1 MTNGRRNVGA
11 TLALLLTAAIWG
23 SAFVFQKFATDELS
37 ASFIVASRF
46 SVAGVIT
53 ALATVKKWRRIDRG
67 YLLGGLATGVTM
79 SLGTGLQTVAM
90 TFGTS
95 PGKSAFLTAAYCVIV
110 PFLYWLVKGE
120 RPQANHLLSAVICLV
135 GIGLISLNGEGGVT
149 LGDGITLAC
158 SVVFAA
164 NIVSIS
170 IFCEGRDPMLLT
182 MLQICVAALCGWG
195 SVLVLGGMP
204 EHISIGAAGNVLYL
218 ALFSTALCLSL
229 QSIGLK
235 YTNPTVGTILL
246 SLESVF
252 GVLFSVL
259 LYGETVTLRMAAGFA
274 VVFAAVLLAQFRFE
288 KKE

>member
-1 MTNGRRNVGA
+1 MTDERRNAGA
-11 TLALLLTAAIWG
+11 TFALLLTAAIWG
-23 SAFVFQKFATDELS
+23 SAFVFQKFAADELS
-37 ASFIVASRF
+37 ASFIVAARF
-46 SVAGVIT
+46 SAAGVIT
-53 ALATVKKWRRIDRG
+53 ALATIKKWHRIDRG
-67 YLLGGLATGVTM
+67 YLLGGLATGITM
-79 SLGTGLQTVAM
+79 SLGTWLQTAAM

-110 PFLYWLVKGE
+110 PFLYWLVRGE
-120 RPQANHLLSAVICLV
+120 KPRANHLLSAGICLV

-149 LGDGITLAC
+149 FGDGITLVC

-182 MLQICVAALCGWG
+182 MLQICVAALCGWVG
-195 SVLVLGGMP
+195 ILIFGGMP
-204 EHISIGAAGNVLYL
+204 EHISMGAAGNVLYL

-252 GVLFSVL
+252 GVLFSIL
-259 LYGETVTLRMAAGFA
+259 LYGETVTLRMAVGFA

-288 KKE
+288 KK

>member
-1 MTNGRRNVGA
+1 MTDERRNAGA
-11 TLALLLTAAIWG
+11 TFALLLTAAIWG
-23 SAFVFQKFATDELS
+23 SAFVFQKFAADELS
-37 ASFIVASRF
+37 ASFIVAARF
-46 SVAGVIT
+46 SAAGVIT
-53 ALATVKKWRRIDRG
+53 ALATIKKWHRIDRG
-67 YLLGGLATGVTM
+67 YLLGGLATGITM
-79 SLGTGLQTVAM
+79 SLGTWLQTAAM

-110 PFLYWLVKGE
+110 PFLYWLVRGE
-120 RPQANHLLSAVICLV
+120 KPRANHLLSAVICLV

-149 LGDGITLAC
+149 FGDGITLVC

-182 MLQICVAALCGWG
+182 MLQICVAALCGWVG
-195 SVLVLGGMP
+195 ILIFGGMP
-204 EHISIGAAGNVLYL
+204 EHISMGAAGNVLYL

-259 LYGETVTLRMAAGFA
+259 LYAETVTLRMAVGFA

-288 KKE
+288 KK

>member
-1 MTNGRRNVGA
+1 MTDERRNAGA
-11 TLALLLTAAIWG
+11 TFALLLTAAIWG
-23 SAFVFQKFATDELS
+23 SAFVFQKFAADELS
-37 ASFIVASRF
+37 ASFIVAARF
-46 SVAGVIT
+46 SAAGVIT
-53 ALATVKKWRRIDRG
+53 ALATIKKWHRIDRG
-67 YLLGGLATGVTM
+67 YLLGGLATGITM
-79 SLGTGLQTVAM
+79 SLGTWLQTAAM

-110 PFLYWLVKGE
+110 PFLYWLVRGE
-120 RPQANHLLSAVICLV
+120 KPRANHLLSAVICLV

-149 LGDGITLAC
+149 FGDGITLVC

-164 NIVSIS
+164 KIVSIS

-182 MLQICVAALCGWG
+182 MLQICVAALCGWVG
-195 SVLVLGGMP
+195 ILIFGGMP
-204 EHISIGAAGNVLYL
+204 EHISMGAAGNVLYL

-252 GVLFSVL
+252 GVLFSIL
-259 LYGETVTLRMAAGFA
+259 LYGETVTLRMAVGFA

-288 KKE
+288 KK

>member
-1 MTNGRRNVGA
+1 MTDERRNAGA
-11 TLALLLTAAIWG
+11 TFALLLTAAIWG
-23 SAFVFQKFATDELS
+23 SAFVFQKFAADELS
-37 ASFIVASRF
+37 ASFIVAARF
-46 SVAGVIT
+46 SAAGVIT
-53 ALATVKKWRRIDRG
+53 ALATIKKWHRIDRG
-67 YLLGGLATGVTM
+67 YLLGGLATGITM
-79 SLGTGLQTVAM
+79 SLGTWLQTAAM

-95 PGKSAFLTAAYCVIV
+95 PAKSAFLTAAYCVIV
-110 PFLYWLVKGE
+110 PFLYWLVRGE
-120 RPQANHLLSAVICLV
+120 KPRANHLLSAVICLV

-149 LGDGITLAC
+149 FGDGITLVC

-182 MLQICVAALCGWG
+182 MLQICVAALCGWVG
-195 SVLVLGGMP
+195 ILIFGGMP
-204 EHISIGAAGNVLYL
+204 EHISMGAAGNVLYL

-252 GVLFSVL
+252 GVLFSIL
-259 LYGETVTLRMAAGFA
+259 LYGETVTLRMAVGFA

-288 KKE
+288 KK

>member
-1 MTNGRRNVGA
+1 MTDERRNAGA
-11 TLALLLTAAIWG
+11 TFALLLTAAIWG
-23 SAFVFQKFATDELS
+23 SAFVFQKFAADELS
-37 ASFIVASRF
+37 ASFIVAARF
-46 SVAGVIT
+46 SAAGVIT
-53 ALATVKKWRRIDRG
+53 ALATIKKWHRIDRG
-67 YLLGGLATGVTM
+67 YLLGGLATGITM
-79 SLGTGLQTVAM
+79 SLGTWLQTAAM

-110 PFLYWLVKGE
+110 PFLYWLIRGE
-120 RPQANHLLSAVICLV
+120 KPRANHLLSAVICLV

-149 LGDGITLAC
+149 FGDGITLVC

-182 MLQICVAALCGWG
+182 MLQICVAALCGWVG
-195 SVLVLGGMP
+195 ILIFGGMP
-204 EHISIGAAGNVLYL
+204 EHISMGAAGNVLYL

-259 LYGETVTLRMAAGFA
+259 LYGETVTLRMAVGFA

-288 KKE
+288 KK

>member
-1 MTNGRRNVGA
+1 MTDERRNAGA
-11 TLALLLTAAIWG
+11 TFALLLTAAIWG
-23 SAFVFQKFATDELS
+23 SAFVFQKFAADELS
-37 ASFIVASRF
+37 ASFIVAARF
-46 SVAGVIT
+46 SAAGVIT
-53 ALATVKKWRRIDRG
+53 ALATIKKWHRIDRG
-67 YLLGGLATGVTM
+67 YLLGGLATGITM
-79 SLGTGLQTVAM
+79 SLGTWLQTAAM

-110 PFLYWLVKGE
+110 PFLYWLVRGE
-120 RPQANHLLSAVICLV
+120 KPRANHLLSAVICLV

-149 LGDGITLAC
+149 FGDGITLVC

-182 MLQICVAALCGWG
+182 MLQICVAALCGWVG
-195 SVLVLGGMP
+195 ILIFGGMP
-204 EHISIGAAGNVLYL
+204 EHISMGAAGNVLYL

-252 GVLFSVL
+252 GVLFSIL
-259 LYGETVTLRMAAGFA
+259 IYGETVTLRMAVGFA

-288 KKE
+288 KK

>member
-1 MTNGRRNVGA
+1 MTDERRNAGA
-11 TLALLLTAAIWG
+11 TFALLLTAAIWG
-23 SAFVFQKFATDELS
+23 SAFVFQKFAADELS
-37 ASFIVASRF
+37 ASFIVAARF
-46 SVAGVIT
+46 SAAGVIT
-53 ALATVKKWRRIDRG
+53 ALATIKKWHRIDRG
-67 YLLGGLATGVTM
+67 YLLGGLATGITM
-79 SLGTGLQTVAM
+79 SLGTWLQTAAM

-110 PFLYWLVKGE
+110 PFLYWLVRGE
-120 RPQANHLLSAVICLV
+120 KPRANHLLSAVICLV

-149 LGDGITLAC
+149 FGDGITLVC

-182 MLQICVAALCGWG
+182 MLQICMAALCGWVG
-195 SVLVLGGMP
+195 ILIFGGMP
-204 EHISIGAAGNVLYL
+204 EHISMGAAGNVLYL

-259 LYGETVTLRMAAGFA
+259 LYGETVTLRMAVGFA

-288 KKE
+288 KK

>member
-1 MTNGRRNVGA
+1 MTDERRNAGA
-11 TLALLLTAAIWG
+11 TFALLLTAAIWG
-23 SAFVFQKFATDELS
+23 SAFVFQKFAADELS
-37 ASFIVASRF
+37 ASFIVAARF

-53 ALATVKKWRRIDRG
+53 ALATIKKWHRIDRG
-67 YLLGGLATGVTM
+67 YLLGGLATGITM
-79 SLGTGLQTVAM
+79 SLGTWLQTAAM

-110 PFLYWLVKGE
+110 PFLYWLVRGE
-120 RPQANHLLSAVICLV
+120 KPRANHLLSAVICLV

-149 LGDGITLAC
+149 FGDGITLVC

-182 MLQICVAALCGWG
+182 MLQICVAALCGWVG
-195 SVLVLGGMP
+195 ILIFGGMP
-204 EHISIGAAGNVLYL
+204 EHISMGAAGNVLYL

-252 GVLFSVL
+252 GVLFSIL
-259 LYGETVTLRMAAGFA
+259 LYGETVTLRMAVGFA

-288 KKE
+288 KK

>member
-1 MTNGRRNVGA
+1 MTDERRNAGA
-11 TLALLLTAAIWG
+11 TFALLLTAAIWG
-23 SAFVFQKFATDELS
+23 SAFVFQKFAADELS
-37 ASFIVASRF
+37 ASFIVAARF

-53 ALATVKKWRRIDRG
+53 ALATIKKWHRIDRG
-67 YLLGGLATGVTM
+67 YLLGGLATGITM
-79 SLGTGLQTVAM
+79 SLGTWLQTAAM

-95 PGKSAFLTAAYCVIV
+95 PGKSAFLTEAYCVIV
-110 PFLYWLVKGE
+110 PFLYWLVRGE
-120 RPQANHLLSAVICLV
+120 KPRANHLLSAVICLV

-149 LGDGITLAC
+149 FGDGITLVC

-182 MLQICVAALCGWG
+182 MLQICVAALCGWVG
-195 SVLVLGGMP
+195 ILIFGGMP
-204 EHISIGAAGNVLYL
+204 EHISMGAAGNVLYL

-252 GVLFSVL
+252 GVLFSIL
-259 LYGETVTLRMAAGFA
+259 LYGETVTLRMAVGFA

-288 KKE
+288 KK

>member
-1 MTNGRRNVGA
+1 MTDERRNAGA
-11 TLALLLTAAIWG
+11 TFALLLTAAIWG
-23 SAFVFQKFATDELS
+23 SAFVFQKFAADELS
-37 ASFIVASRF
+37 ASFIVAARF
-46 SVAGVIT
+46 SAAGVIT
-53 ALATVKKWRRIDRG
+53 ALATIKKWHRIERG
-67 YLLGGLATGVTM
+67 YLLGGLATGITM
-79 SLGTGLQTVAM
+79 SLGTWLQTAAM

-110 PFLYWLVKGE
+110 PFLYWLVRGE
-120 RPQANHLLSAVICLV
+120 KPRANHLLSAVICLV

-149 LGDGITLAC
+149 FGDGITLVC

-182 MLQICVAALCGWG
+182 MLQICVAALCGWVG
-195 SVLVLGGMP
+195 ILIFGGMP
-204 EHISIGAAGNVLYL
+204 EHISMGAAGNVLYL

-252 GVLFSVL
+252 GVLFSIL
-259 LYGETVTLRMAAGFA
+259 LYGETVTLRMAVGFA

-288 KKE
+288 KK

>member
-1 MTNGRRNVGA
+1 MTDERRNAGA
-11 TLALLLTAAIWG
+11 TFALLLTAAIWG
-23 SAFVFQKFATDELS
+23 SAFVFQKFAADELS
-37 ASFIVASRF
+37 ASFIVAARF
-46 SVAGVIT
+46 SAAGVIT
-53 ALATVKKWRRIDRG
+53 ALATIKKWHRIDRG
-67 YLLGGLATGVTM
+67 YLLGGLATGITM
-79 SLGTGLQTVAM
+79 SLGTWLQTAAM

-110 PFLYWLVKGE
+110 PFLYWLVRGE
-120 RPQANHLLSAVICLV
+120 KPRANHLLSAVICLV

-149 LGDGITLAC
+149 FGDGITLVC

-182 MLQICVAALCGWG
+182 MLQICVAALCGWVG
-195 SVLVLGGMP
+195 ILIFGGMP
-204 EHISIGAAGNVLYL
+204 EHISMGAAGNVLYL

-252 GVLFSVL
+252 GVLFSIL

-288 KKE
+288 KK

>member
-1 MTNGRRNVGA
+1 MTDERRNAGA
-11 TLALLLTAAIWG
+11 TFALLLTAAIWG
-23 SAFVFQKFATDELS
+23 SAFVFQKFAADELS
-37 ASFIVASRF
+37 ASFIVAARF
-46 SVAGVIT
+46 SAAGVIT
-53 ALATVKKWRRIDRG
+53 ALATIKKWHRIDRG
-67 YLLGGLATGVTM
+67 YLLGGLATGITM
-79 SLGTGLQTVAM
+79 SLGTWLQTAAM

-110 PFLYWLVKGE
+110 PFLYWLVRGE
-120 RPQANHLLSAVICLV
+120 KPRANHLLSAVICLV

-149 LGDGITLAC
+149 FGDGITLVC

-182 MLQICVAALCGWG
+182 MLQICVAALCGWVG
-195 SVLVLGGMP
+195 ILIFGGMP
-204 EHISIGAAGNVLYL
+204 EHISMGAAGNVLYL

-259 LYGETVTLRMAAGFA
+259 LYGETVTLRMAVGFA

-288 KKE
+288 KK

>member
-1 MTNGRRNVGA
+1 MTDERRNAGA

-23 SAFVFQKFATDELS
+23 SAFVFQKFAADELS
-37 ASFIVASRF
+37 ASFIVAARF
-46 SVAGVIT
+46 SAAGVIT
-53 ALATVKKWRRIDRG
+53 ALATIKKWHRIDRG
-67 YLLGGLATGVTM
+67 YLLGSLATGITM
-79 SLGTGLQTVAM
+79 SLGTWLQTAAM

-110 PFLYWLVKGE
+110 PFLYWLVRGE
-120 RPQANHLLSAVICLV
+120 KPRANHLLSAVICLV

-149 LGDGITLAC
+149 LGDGITLVC

-182 MLQICVAALCGWG
+182 MLQICVAALCGWVG
-195 SVLVLGGMP
+195 ILIFGGMP
-204 EHISIGAAGNVLYL
+204 EHISMGAAGNVLYL

-259 LYGETVTLRMAAGFA
+259 LYGETVTLRMAVGFA

-288 KKE
+288 KK

>member
-1 MTNGRRNVGA
+1 MTDERRNAGA

-23 SAFVFQKFATDELS
+23 SAFVFQKFAADELS
-37 ASFIVASRF
+37 ASFIVAARF
-46 SVAGVIT
+46 SAAGVIT
-53 ALATVKKWRRIDRG
+53 ALATIKKWHRIDRG
-67 YLLGGLATGVTM
+67 YLLGGLATGITM
-79 SLGTGLQTVAM
+79 SLGTWLQTAAM

-110 PFLYWLVKGE
+110 PFLYWLVRGE
-120 RPQANHLLSAVICLV
+120 KPRANHLLSAVICLV

-149 LGDGITLAC
+149 LGDGITLVC

-182 MLQICVAALCGWG
+182 MLQICVAALCGWVG
-195 SVLVLGGMP
+195 ILIFGGMP
-204 EHISIGAAGNVLYL
+204 EHISMGAAGNVLYL

-259 LYGETVTLRMAAGFA
+259 LYGETVTLRMAVGFA

-288 KKE
+288 KK

>member
-1 MTNGRRNVGA
+1 MF
-11 TLALLLTAAIWG
+11 ALLLTAAIWG
-23 SAFVFQKFATDELS
+23 SAFVFQKFAADELS
-37 ASFIVASRF
+37 ASFIVAARF
-46 SVAGVIT
+46 SAAGVIT
-53 ALATVKKWRRIDRG
+53 ALATIKKWHRIDRG
-67 YLLGGLATGVTM
+67 YLLGGLATGITM
-79 SLGTGLQTVAM
+79 SLGTWLQTAAM

-110 PFLYWLVKGE
+110 PFLYWLVRGE
-120 RPQANHLLSAVICLV
+120 KPRANHLLSAVICLV

-149 LGDGITLAC
+149 FGDGITLVC

-182 MLQICVAALCGWG
+182 MLQICVAALCGWVG
-195 SVLVLGGMP
+195 ILIFGGMP
-204 EHISIGAAGNVLYL
+204 EHISMGAAGNVLYL

-252 GVLFSVL
+252 GVLFSIL
-259 LYGETVTLRMAAGFA
+259 LYGETVTLRMAVGFA

-288 KKE
+288 KK

>member
-1 MTNGRRNVGA
+1 MTDERRNAGA
-11 TLALLLTAAIWG
+11 TFALLLTAAIWG
-23 SAFVFQKFATDELS
+23 SAFVFQKFAADELS
-37 ASFIVASRF
+37 ASFIVAARF
-46 SVAGVIT
+46 SAAGVIT
-53 ALATVKKWRRIDRG
+53 ALATIKKWHRIDRG
-67 YLLGGLATGVTM
+67 YLLGGLATGITM
-79 SLGTGLQTVAM
+79 SLGTWLQTAAM

-110 PFLYWLVKGE
+110 PFLYWLVRGE
-120 RPQANHLLSAVICLV
+120 KPRANHLLSAVICLV

-149 LGDGITLAC
+149 FGDGITLVC

-164 NIVSIS
+164 NIVSSS

-182 MLQICVAALCGWG
+182 MLQICVAALCGWVG
-195 SVLVLGGMP
+195 ILIFGGMP
-204 EHISIGAAGNVLYL
+204 EHISMGAAGNVLYL

-252 GVLFSVL
+252 GVLFSIL
-259 LYGETVTLRMAAGFA
+259 LYGETVTLRMAVGFA

-288 KKE
+288 KK

>member
-1 MTNGRRNVGA
+1 MTDERRNAGA
-11 TLALLLTAAIWG
+11 TFALLLTAAIWG
-23 SAFVFQKFATDELS
+23 SAFVFQKFAADELS
-37 ASFIVASRF
+37 ASFIVAARF
-46 SVAGVIT
+46 SAAGVIT
-53 ALATVKKWRRIDRG
+53 ALATIKKWHRIDRG
-67 YLLGGLATGVTM
+67 YLLGGLATGITM
-79 SLGTGLQTVAM
+79 SLGTWLQTAAM

-110 PFLYWLVKGE
+110 PFLYWLVRGE
-120 RPQANHLLSAVICLV
+120 KPRANHLLSAVICLV

-149 LGDGITLAC
+149 FGDGITLVC

-182 MLQICVAALCGWG
+182 MLQICVAALCGWVG
-195 SVLVLGGMP
+195 ILIFDGMP
-204 EHISIGAAGNVLYL
+204 EHISMGAAGNVLYL

-252 GVLFSVL
+252 GVLFSIL
-259 LYGETVTLRMAAGFA
+259 LYGETVTLRMAVGFA

-288 KKE
+288 KK

>member
-1 MTNGRRNVGA
+1 M
-11 TLALLLTAAIWG
+11 
-23 SAFVFQKFATDELS
+23 
-37 ASFIVASRF
+37 
-46 SVAGVIT
+46 
-53 ALATVKKWRRIDRG
+53 
-67 YLLGGLATGVTM
+67 GGLATGITM
-79 SLGTGLQTVAM
+79 SLGTWLQTAAM

-110 PFLYWLVKGE
+110 PFLYWLVRGE
-120 RPQANHLLSAVICLV
+120 KPRANHLLSAVICLV

-149 LGDGITLAC
+149 FGDGITLVC

-182 MLQICVAALCGWG
+182 MLQICVAALCGWVG
-195 SVLVLGGMP
+195 ILIFGGMP
-204 EHISIGAAGNVLYL
+204 EHISMGAAGNVLYL

-252 GVLFSVL
+252 GVLFSIL
-259 LYGETVTLRMAAGFA
+259 LYGETVTLRMAVGFA

-288 KKE
+288 KK

>member
-1 MTNGRRNVGA
+1 MTDERRNAGA
-11 TLALLLTAAIWG
+11 TFALLLTAAIWG
-23 SAFVFQKFATDELS
+23 SAFVFQKFAADELS
-37 ASFIVASRF
+37 ASFIVAARF
-46 SVAGVIT
+46 SAAGVIT
-53 ALATVKKWRRIDRG
+53 ALATIKKWHRIDRG
-67 YLLGGLATGVTM
+67 YLLGGLATGITM
-79 SLGTGLQTVAM
+79 SLGTWLQTAAM

-110 PFLYWLVKGE
+110 PFLYWLVRGE
-120 RPQANHLLSAVICLV
+120 KPRANHLLSAVICPD
-135 GIGLISLNGEGGVT
+135 GIGMISLNGEGGVT
-149 LGDGITLAC
+149 FGDGITLVC

-182 MLQICVAALCGWG
+182 MLQICVAALCGWVG
-195 SVLVLGGMP
+195 ILIFGGMP
-204 EHISIGAAGNVLYL
+204 EHISMGAAGNVLYL

-252 GVLFSVL
+252 GVLFSIL
-259 LYGETVTLRMAAGFA
+259 LYGETVTLRMAVGFA

-288 KKE
+288 KK

>member
-1 MTNGRRNVGA
+1 MTDERRNAGA
-11 TLALLLTAAIWG
+11 TFALLLTAAIWG
-23 SAFVFQKFATDELS
+23 SAFVFQKFAADELS
-37 ASFIVASRF
+37 ASFIVAARF
-46 SVAGVIT
+46 SAAGVIT
-53 ALATVKKWRRIDRG
+53 ALATIKKWHRIDRG
-67 YLLGGLATGVTM
+67 YLLGGLATGITM
-79 SLGTGLQTVAM
+79 SLGTWLQTAAM

-110 PFLYWLVKGE
+110 PFLYWLVRGE
-120 RPQANHLLSAVICLV
+120 KPRANHLLSAVICLV

-149 LGDGITLAC
+149 FGDGITLVC

-182 MLQICVAALCGWG
+182 MLQICVAALYGWVG
-195 SVLVLGGMP
+195 ILIFGGMP
-204 EHISIGAAGNVLYL
+204 KHISMGAAGNVLYL

-259 LYGETVTLRMAAGFA
+259 LYGETVTLRMAVGFA

-288 KKE
+288 KK

>member
-1 MTNGRRNVGA
+1 MTDERRNAGA
-11 TLALLLTAAIWG
+11 TFALLLTAAIWG
-23 SAFVFQKFATDELS
+23 SAFVFQKFAADELS
-37 ASFIVASRF
+37 ASFIVAARF
-46 SVAGVIT
+46 SAAGVIT
-53 ALATVKKWRRIDRG
+53 ALATIKKWHRIDRG
-67 YLLGGLATGVTM
+67 YLLGWLATGITM
-79 SLGTGLQTVAM
+79 SLGTWLQTAAM

-110 PFLYWLVKGE
+110 PFLYWLVRGE
-120 RPQANHLLSAVICLV
+120 KPRANHLLSAVICLV

-149 LGDGITLAC
+149 FGDGITLVC

-182 MLQICVAALCGWG
+182 MLQICVAALCGWVG
-195 SVLVLGGMP
+195 ILIFGGMP
-204 EHISIGAAGNVLYL
+204 EHISMGAAGNVLYL

-259 LYGETVTLRMAAGFA
+259 LYGETVTLRMAVGFA

-288 KKE
+288 KK

>member
-1 MTNGRRNVGA
+1 MTDERRNAGA
-11 TLALLLTAAIWG
+11 TFALLLTAAIWG
-23 SAFVFQKFATDELS
+23 SAFVFQKFAADELS
-37 ASFIVASRF
+37 ASFIVAARF
-46 SVAGVIT
+46 SAAGVIT
-53 ALATVKKWRRIDRG
+53 ALATIKKWHRIDRG
-67 YLLGGLATGVTM
+67 YLLGGLATGITM
-79 SLGTGLQTVAM
+79 SLGTWLQTAAM

-110 PFLYWLVKGE
+110 PFLYWLVRGE
-120 RPQANHLLSAVICLV
+120 KPRANHLLSAVICLV

-149 LGDGITLAC
+149 FGDGITLVC

-182 MLQICVAALCGWG
+182 MLQICVAALCGWVG
-195 SVLVLGGMP
+195 ILIFGGMP
-204 EHISIGAAGNVLYL
+204 EHISMGATGNVLYL

-252 GVLFSVL
+252 GVLFSIL
-259 LYGETVTLRMAAGFA
+259 LYGETVTLRMAVGFA

-288 KKE
+288 KK

>member
-1 MTNGRRNVGA
+1 MTDERRNAGA
-11 TLALLLTAAIWG
+11 TFALLLTAAIWG
-23 SAFVFQKFATDELS
+23 SAFVFQKFAADELS
-37 ASFIVASRF
+37 ASFIVAARF

-53 ALATVKKWRRIDRG
+53 ALATIKKWHRIDRG
-67 YLLGGLATGVTM
+67 YLLGGLATGITM
-79 SLGTGLQTVAM
+79 SLGTWLQTAAM

-110 PFLYWLVKGE
+110 PFLYWLVRGE
-120 RPQANHLLSAVICLV
+120 KPRANHLLSAVICLV

-149 LGDGITLAC
+149 FGDGITLVC

-182 MLQICVAALCGWG
+182 MLQICVAALCGWVG
-195 SVLVLGGMP
+195 ILIFGGMP
-204 EHISIGAAGNVLYL
+204 EHISMGAAGNVLYL

-252 GVLFSVL
+252 GVLFSIL
-259 LYGETVTLRMAAGFA
+259 LYGETVTLRMAVGFA
-274 VVFAAVLLAQFRFE
+274 VVFAAVLLPV
-288 KKE
+288 